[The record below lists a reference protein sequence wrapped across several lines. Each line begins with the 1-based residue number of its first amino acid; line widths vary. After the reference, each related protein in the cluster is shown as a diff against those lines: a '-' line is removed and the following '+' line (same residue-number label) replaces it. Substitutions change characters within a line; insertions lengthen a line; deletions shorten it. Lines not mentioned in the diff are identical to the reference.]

1 MAHKSFGNVIIIV
14 LPFWNL
20 NMTMTVKLDAPLE
33 RALRSRCASLGRSA
47 SAVMRDALQSYL
59 AQTAA
64 PAPSAYA
71 LGSDLFGR
79 YAGPKDLAS
88 KRKAELAQAWDEKRP
103 LQTTRPKTAHR
114 GKA

>member
-1 MAHKSFGNVIIIV
+1 
-14 LPFWNL
+14 
-20 NMTMTVKLDAPLE
+20 MTMTVKLDAPLE

-64 PAPSAYA
+64 PTPSAYA
-71 LGSDLFGR
+71 LGSDLFGLHT
-79 YAGPKDLAS
+79 GPKNLAS
-88 KRKAELAQAWDEKRP
+88 KRKAEVAQVWDAKRP
-103 LQTTRPKTAHR
+103 LQGNERKVVRR